1 MSIQKE
7 YLKKKPLCKVT
18 FRLPAERMENARTVH
33 VVGEF
38 NGWDPSATPMMR
50 SKTGEFKA
58 TLNLEL
64 GREYQ
69 FRYLVD
75 ESVWEND
82 WEADRYVPNP
92 FGNSENCVVAV

>member
-18 FRLPAERMENARTVH
+18 FCLPAERMENANSVH

-38 NGWDPSATPMMR
+38 NGWDPSATPMKR
-50 SKTGEFKA
+50 GKAGGFKA
-58 TLNLEL
+58 TLNLEP

-82 WEADRYVPNP
+82 WEADKYVPNP
-92 FGNSENCVVAV
+92 FGNSENCVVVI